1 MIRVRKSSERGRFD
15 HGWLKTAHTFSF
27 AGYYDPQHMGF
38 SALRV
43 MNEDHIAGGGGFPTH
58 GHRDMEIITYV
69 LNGELAHTDSM
80 GNEATITAGEVQYM
94 TAGSGVMHSEYNA
107 SKTEPVHLLQ
117 IWLEADQ
124 ANREPGYVQKKF
136 SRKEKLNALCPIATP
151 TGEAGSM
158 QVHQSVSLYAS
169 ILESSKKVDYEC
181 TADRCQ
187 WVQVVSGEL
196 TINDTRLEAGDGTAI
211 VDEHKLDIMA
221 AQDAEFLLFDL
232 PKES

>member
-1 MIRVRKSSERGRFD
+1 
-15 HGWLKTAHTFSF
+15 
-27 AGYYDPQHMGF
+27 MGF

-43 MNEDHIAGGGGFPTH
+43 INEDHIAGGGGFPTH
-58 GHRDMEIITYV
+58 GHQDMEIITYV

-94 TAGSGVMHSEYNA
+94 TAGSGVMHSEYNT

-136 SRKEKLNALCPIATP
+136 SRKKKLNTLCPIATP
-151 TGEAGSM
+151 SGDAGSM
-158 QVHQSVSLYAS
+158 QVHQSVWLYAS
-169 ILESSKKVDYEC
+169 ILETTKNVNYEC
-181 TADRCQ
+181 SSDRCQ

-196 TINDTRLEAGDGTAI
+196 AINNTRLEAGDGAAIAGEAELNITAA
-211 VDEHKLDIMA
+211 K
-221 AQDAEFLLFDL
+221 DAEFLLFDL